1 MQMKARSAPVS
12 NDRRP
17 EVILDF
23 TAEQGLLYVVLR
35 NIGARSAYRVTVRFD
50 HPFHGLGGTK
60 CVSDLQ
66 LFRALQFL
74 PPGKEFRQLV
84 DPVAD
89 YFKRREPKRL
99 TATLS
104 YGDREGS
111 RFQDVITHDLR
122 IYRDLGYTRTLGPE

>member
-1 MQMKARSAPVS
+1 MKADSEPAA

-35 NIGARSAYRVTVRFD
+35 NIGARSAYRVAVQFD
-50 HPFHGLGGTK
+50 QPFHGLGGAK
-60 CVSDLQ
+60 RVSAMR
-66 LFRALQFL
+66 LFRYLQFL
-74 PPGKEFRQLV
+74 PPAKEFRQLV

-89 YFKRREPKRL
+89 YFKRREPTRL

-104 YGDREGS
+104 YEDREG
-111 RFQDVITHDLR
+111 RKFQEVIKHDLR
-122 IYRDLGYTRTLGPE
+122 IYRDLGYTRNLGSQ